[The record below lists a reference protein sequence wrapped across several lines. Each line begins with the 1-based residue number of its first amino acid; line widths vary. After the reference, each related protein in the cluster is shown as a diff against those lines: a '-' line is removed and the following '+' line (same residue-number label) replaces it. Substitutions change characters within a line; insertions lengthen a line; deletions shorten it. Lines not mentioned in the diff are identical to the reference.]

1 MRSQDNAFLCNAQC
15 FSGRSGSFGAGQK
28 LIWFNGRNG
37 LWRFEQ
43 WHSRRYT
50 PSYTSLF
57 TSQRRY
63 ASDYEGQA
71 ATNPRESC
79 QCSCSDFGTGDWPEI
94 DLRLIWW
101 SWRKSG
107 DWMTSAWQQYKSEE
121 DFRNS
126 MSCAY
131 MWPGI
136 YKFNTKSG
144 GLWIAKSMKL
154 WKLNGPEQLRFLS
167 CLIFL
172 LICSEGVCESPQCRA
187 AWGSLAQPLWKQN
200 DVPQRSVSLDE

>member
-1 MRSQDNAFLCNAQC
+1 MLCVPRTMLFSATLNASVEDLAALALVRSWSDLMVGMVSEDLNNDTVVVTHRVTPH
-15 FSGRSGSFGAGQK
+15 SSHRS
-28 LIWFNGRNG
+28 
-37 LWRFEQ
+37 
-43 WHSRRYT
+43 
-50 PSYTSLF
+50 
-57 TSQRRY
+57 
-63 ASDYEGQA
+63 A
-71 ATNPRESC
+71 ATPQIMKVKPQRIHASPVNAVAQTLE
-79 QCSCSDFGTGDWPEI
+79 QEI
-94 DLRLIWW
+94 DQRLIWW

-172 LICSEGVCESPQCRA
+172 LICSEGVCESPECRA

>member
-1 MRSQDNAFLCNAQC
+1 MLFSATLNASVEDLAALALVRSWSDLMVGMVSEDLNNDTVVVTHRVTPH
-15 FSGRSGSFGAGQK
+15 SSHRS
-28 LIWFNGRNG
+28 
-37 LWRFEQ
+37 
-43 WHSRRYT
+43 
-50 PSYTSLF
+50 
-57 TSQRRY
+57 
-63 ASDYEGQA
+63 A
-71 ATNPRESC
+71 ATPQIMKVKPQRIHASPVNAVAQTLE
-79 QCSCSDFGTGDWPEI
+79 QEI
-94 DLRLIWW
+94 DQRLIWW